1 VVVDIGTGSGSAV
14 LRRAAREP
22 GTLFISL
29 DADANA
35 MADASRRAARPTR
48 RGGRHNVVYLAAA
61 AEALPGDL
69 CGIADEVT
77 IILPWGALLAAVL
90 DPGSATVTGIAQV
103 LKHSGEMTL
112 LVSTEK
118 RDGIAGAIELDASA
132 ALELAQRYDA
142 AGFETVELRPASRSD
157 VEQLSS
163 GWGRRL
169 GIPERRQAWL
179 FRCRCV
185 QIAEPFVFGGN
196 TVVAAF
202 AATAAGEG
210 PSAPK

>member
-1 VVVDIGTGSGSAV
+1 MFLV
-14 LRRAAREP
+14 
-22 GTLFISL
+22 
-29 DADANA
+29 
-35 MADASRRAARPTR
+35 
-48 RGGRHNVVYLAAA
+48 AA

-69 CGIADEVT
+69 CAIADEVT
-77 IILPWGALLAAVL
+77 VILPWGSLLSAVFDL
-90 DPGSATVTGIAQV
+90 GSATLVRIAQV
-103 LKHSGEMTL
+103 LKHSGEMTI
-112 LVSTEK
+112 LVSAQK
-118 RDGIAGAIELDASA
+118 RDGITGEVELDASA
-132 ALELAQRYDA
+132 ALDLAQRYDA